1 MLTESVKLLLE
12 NNNLKLDY
20 GYANPAMRYLKLTF
34 YDLCRNSFGED
45 LVNFIFK
52 NWRRFLDDCETL
64 LEENEITPNDLIS
77 I

>member
-1 MLTESVKLLLE
+1 
-12 NNNLKLDY
+12 
-20 GYANPAMRYLKLTF
+20 MRYLKLTF

-64 LEENEITPNDLIS
+64 LEENEIKPNDLIS